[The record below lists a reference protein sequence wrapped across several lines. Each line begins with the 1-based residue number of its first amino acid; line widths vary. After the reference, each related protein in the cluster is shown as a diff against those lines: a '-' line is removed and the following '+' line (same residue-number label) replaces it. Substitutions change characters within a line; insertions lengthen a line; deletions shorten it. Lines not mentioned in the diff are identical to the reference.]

1 MHGMSLHQVRAE
13 QEATGGSGA
22 LRSVHEHP
30 DPRDAGGVLQTRCED
45 EQQDG
50 DGGRGGANPCGA
62 LQLDPV
68 LCAMGSIQSSIY
80 GQVGGGR
87 TPRPGGGGS
96 DPPLL
101 YKWRSPVPKFA
112 RREPKPPP
120 SDNSRGRM
128 RCNAAS
134 RLQEPPWQASQC
146 MQRWVLACATG
157 LVKSLC
163 SLWGL
168 SNVGL
173 LCRIATAMLA
183 RWRIK

>member
-80 GQVGGGR
+80 GQVGGVA
-87 TPRPGGGGS
+87 PPVQEGGG
-96 DPPLL
+96 PI
-101 YKWRSPVPKFA
+101 
-112 RREPKPPP
+112 PP
-120 SDNSRGRM
+120 SCTSGAVRYRNSPGANLNPRHRTI
-128 RCNAAS
+128 R
-134 RLQEPPWQASQC
+134 EDE
-146 MQRWVLACATG
+146 
-157 LVKSLC
+157 
-163 SLWGL
+163 
-168 SNVGL
+168 
-173 LCRIATAMLA
+173 
-183 RWRIK
+183 